1 MSPAV
6 PVRSRS
12 SVRRRYSAR
21 ERPACLALAS
31 MAASTSSGTSRI
43 RMSVNGYPLSLRIP
57 HDIIG
62 RTWTRSRSESSGRGS
77 CGHGIP
83 AFSTCGRS
91 FSPASGPGS
100 SPSGL
105 AEGPDAEV
113 GHPLREALGP
123 LGGRDGNRGGGPI
136 PAQGGCGRPA
146 TGTGESAATFTDRT
160 LPGRVPERRREGT
173 HHMGAGQGAGIGG
186 RAR

>member
-77 CGHGIP
+77 YGHGIP

-91 FSPASGPGS
+91 FSPASGPES
-100 SPSGL
+100 SRRVWQRVRTLRLDIHYGRHSGRSE
-105 AEGPDAEV
+105 AVTRIVVVDRYQPRAVVVDGPPGQANRRL
-113 GHPLREALGP
+113 PLRTGHFGQGP
-123 LGGRDGNRGGGPI
+123 
-136 PAQGGCGRPA
+136 
-146 TGTGESAATFTDRT
+146 GT
-160 LPGRVPERRREGT
+160 RREGT